1 MASTAALIALW
12 VVALPVALASAYL
25 LLLAIASRRPRARA
39 AQPPHLRLAVVIPA
53 HDEEAGIADTVRSVL
68 SVEYP
73 PALWRLVVVADNCSD
88 ATGERAQRAG
98 AEVWSR
104 RDDQRRGK
112 GFALAFAFERILA
125 SGDSDGVVVVD
136 ADTVV
141 SPNLLAVFAAG
152 LEDGA
157 LALQARYA
165 VRDPDRSWRTL
176 LMSVALSLFN
186 DVRSLGRERLGCS
199 AGLRGNGMCFATGLL
214 REVPSAAYSIVEDL
228 EYGVRLG
235 LAGHRVH
242 YAWEASVYG
251 DMPTGQE
258 AARVQRRRWESGRWR
273 IARSL
278 APSLLRRGIRSRDRV
293 LLDLG
298 LDLVVPPLA
307 YLGGAALAGLGA
319 SLALR
324 GAGGAPH
331 AAIPWAASVVAL
343 GVYVA
348 RGWWVSGTGARGLL
362 ALARAPAY
370 LAWKLG
376 LVLQRAPPGD
386 SWVRTPR
393 ERGP

>member
-1 MASTAALIALW
+1 MAATAALTALW
-12 VVALPVALASAYL
+12 ILALPIALASAYL
-25 LLLAIASRRPRARA
+25 LLLALASRRPRARA
-39 AQPPHLRLAVVIPA
+39 ALPPHLRLTIVIPA

-73 PALWRLVVVADNCSD
+73 PTLRRVVVVADNCSD
-88 ATGERAQRAG
+88 ATAQEARRAG

-104 RDDQRRGK
+104 SDDRRRGK

-125 SGDSDGVVVVD
+125 GGDADAVVVVD

-141 SPNLLAVFAAG
+141 SPNLLTAFAAG

-157 LALQARYA
+157 PALQARYA
-165 VRDPDRSWRTL
+165 VRDPGRSWRTL

-199 AGLRGNGMCFATGLL
+199 VGLRGNGMCFSTRVL
-214 REVPSAAYSIVEDL
+214 RGVPSAAYSIVEDL
-228 EYGVRLG
+228 EYGVQLG
-235 LAGHRVH
+235 LAAHRVH
-242 YAWEASVYG
+242 YAWDASVFG
-251 DMPTGQE
+251 DMPAGQE

-278 APSLLRRGIRSRDRV
+278 APSLLRRGLGARDRV

-307 YLGGAALAGLGA
+307 YLGGAALVGLGA
-319 SLALR
+319 SLALTV
-324 GAGGAPH
+324 AGSASY
-331 AAIPWAASVVAL
+331 AALPWAASVVAL

-376 LVLQRAPPGD
+376 LLLRRASPGE

-393 ERGP
+393 ERRS